1 MSQLSNVASIAFT
14 TAFATDKIAHQN
26 PYTGSFTCTGFN
38 GGTFDPGTG
47 SVTITHSLNKKCL
60 PELLWSSDGIN
71 YRPAPQ
77 EDVDRVGVV
86 AACDTNT
93 CTIYAYQAVG
103 TGTKT
108 IYYILYLLW
117 PN

>member
-1 MSQLSNVASIAFT
+1 MPLTNPSALGFASKYPI
-14 TAFATDKIAHQN
+14 DKIVTRM
-26 PYTGSFTCTGFN
+26 PYMGTFTCTGFN
-38 GGTFDPGTG
+38 NGTFDPGTG
-47 SVTITHSLNKKCL
+47 SVTITHNLNKKCL

-71 YRPAPQ
+71 YRLAPQ
-77 EDVDRVGVV
+77 EDDNRLAAL

-93 CTIYAYQAVG
+93 VTVYAYQGLG
-103 TGTKT
+103 TSTQT